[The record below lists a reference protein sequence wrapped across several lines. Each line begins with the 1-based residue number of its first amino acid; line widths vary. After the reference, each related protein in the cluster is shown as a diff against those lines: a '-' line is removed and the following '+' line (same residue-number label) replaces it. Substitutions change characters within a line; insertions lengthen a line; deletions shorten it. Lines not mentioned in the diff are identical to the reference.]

1 LVRCSRIT
9 NFYLAKLLKL
19 RKPYQLRKVER
30 LDLPKVRERGSHH
43 AHRFSKFA
51 DFKLRINHCH
61 QVRGFFIR
69 LLILMLNLKVK

>member
-43 AHRFSKFA
+43 AHRFLEFA
-51 DFKLRINHCH
+51 ILG
-61 QVRGFFIR
+61 VRGFIIKHYALR
-69 LLILMLNLKVK
+69 IK